1 MFSDGLHWGLH
12 WATPGRRAE
21 ALLQG
26 LFSYKYLCEA
36 KPKKL
41 YWDLE
46 KQKLLLLVYRSPP
59 LGHLKSGVQWR
70 VQKPP
75 FQLDP
80 RISSACMQ
88 GLYLQRQDRR
98 GTVFSFLMGLS
109 AVWKAG
115 DARSCFCGVQHG
127 VIFLGRTFY
136 GAYQM
141 GKPGILRDSREICA
155 SIREN

>member
-59 LGHLKSGVQWR
+59 LGHLKSGAQRR

-98 GTVFSFLMGLS
+98 GTVFSFLMGLTVCSVEGGRRQIMFLWS
-109 AVWKAG
+109 ATWCYISGTNLLWGLPNGKTG
-115 DARSCFCGVQHG
+115 NSQGFSENLCF
-127 VIFLGRTFY
+127 Y
-136 GAYQM
+136 
-141 GKPGILRDSREICA
+141 
-155 SIREN
+155 